1 MNRILII
8 DDDIDFLQ
16 TIRIVLSERGFKVET
31 TFTQDYIYEH
41 IISFKPDLI
50 LLDINLNGADG
61 RNICMGLKNHFRTKD
76 IPIILVSGD
85 VKIKDDYLKYQAED
99 FIEKP
104 FDYDSLVIRLKNY
117 SKPSSSEDKMIA

>member
-1 MNRILII
+1 MSRILII
-8 DDDIDFLQ
+8 DDDVDFLQ
-16 TIRIVLSERGFKVET
+16 TIRIILSERGFKVET

-41 IISFKPDLI
+41 ILNFNPDLI

-85 VKIKDDYLKYQAED
+85 VKIKDDYLKYRAED

-104 FDYDSLVIRLKNY
+104 FDYDSLVYRLNNHFK
-117 SKPSSSEDKMIA
+117 KSSTEGKMTA